1 MWWFAAQETLLS
13 MLINAAEFFYGSSDT
28 FSEFSGKWEV
38 QNSSIYLKYKYF
50 YTNVNVFISWI
61 NASLLIKSITLLLFF
76 IILKLL
82 NGSAECSAECINIH
96 IF

>member
-1 MWWFAAQETLLS
+1 MWKFLL
-13 MLINAAEFFYGSSDT
+13 
-28 FSEFSGKWEV
+28 
-38 QNSSIYLKYKYF
+38 
-50 YTNVNVFISWI
+50 VFISWI

-82 NGSAECSAECINIH
+82 NGSAECINIH